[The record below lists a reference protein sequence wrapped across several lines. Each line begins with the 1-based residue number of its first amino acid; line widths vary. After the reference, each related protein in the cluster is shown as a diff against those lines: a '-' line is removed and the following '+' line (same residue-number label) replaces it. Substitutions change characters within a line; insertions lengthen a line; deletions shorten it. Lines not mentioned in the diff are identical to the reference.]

1 MNAVTLSCTMLC
13 NMKSVIRTIYSMKRN
28 HIEIA
33 TNSPS
38 TFNDKDIVIMVQSWL
53 SLFCFVWS
61 NKQNSLNEMQCIVE
75 PEWIIRLIIECLGFS
90 YQFRM
95 SSKSKNFISFFVW
108 NQIKSNRKNKI
119 QWNEILNNI
128 GFASKWLCG

>member
-38 TFNDKDIVIMVQSWL
+38 TFNDKDIVIVVQSWL
-53 SLFCFVWS
+53 SPFCFVWS
-61 NKQNSLNEMQCIVE
+61 NQQNSLNEMQCIVE
-75 PEWIIRLIIECLGFS
+75 PKWIIQLIIECLGFS

-95 SSKSKNFISFFVW
+95 SWKSKNFISFFVW